1 MRSVVHVGLRIHCAL
16 LSLMRKDSSKD
27 RDLGPGL
34 QHIGQQTEHAVGTV
48 FTEIFT
54 EIVCQAHCDF
64 QEPVIADGLM
74 PGNPCF
80 QDVSH
85 TDQLMGFQEIVKL
98 FIRTVQH
105 EIGQQVSVFL
115 LGFFSQRDSI

>member
-1 MRSVVHVGLRIHCAL
+1 MRSVVHAGLRIHCAL
-16 LSLMRKDSSKD
+16 LSLMRKDSSQD

-34 QHIGQQTEHAVGTV
+34 QHIGQQTDQV
-48 FTEIFT
+48 FFK
-54 EIVCQAHCDF
+54 
-64 QEPVIADGLM
+64 VIADGLM

-80 QDVSH
+80 QDISH
-85 TDQLMGFQEIVKL
+85 TDQLMGFQEIEKL